1 MVDGVTGE
9 SIAYAASH
17 AEEETISEAGNAITL
32 LLLMEDEIVQVHHQS
47 RYLVMSNNVLVSI

>member
-17 AEEETISEAGNAITL
+17 AEEAIIAVADNAITL
-32 LLLMEDEIVQVHHQS
+32 LLVMEDETVQVHHQS
-47 RYLVMSNNVLVSI
+47 RYLVMSNNVL

>member
-47 RYLVMSNNVLVSI
+47 RYLVMSNNVL